1 MTETLAPISPEAYV
15 KQVLPLTAPL
25 WANGRAFDAY
35 AAQTLEL
42 ARTPYGKRNY
52 STLGFRVNRTIVSSF
67 KRYER
72 MARLGTQRL
81 ASIGIGAVLWITKS
95 PAMRTEPLDLGT
107 MAPVDETL
115 SPASDVGI

>member
-81 ASIGIGAVLWITKS
+81 ASIGIGATFPKRNTSLSRSSILTFSRRTKTRS
-95 PAMRTEPLDLGT
+95 G
-107 MAPVDETL
+107 
-115 SPASDVGI
+115 